1 MGVRLHVLSGGR
13 LRSDKG
19 LFTPGRDEGV
29 RETAPVACFLIRHPQ
44 AVALFGTGCHPD
56 VATDPI
62 KCWGGLA
69 KAFQPEFTP
78 EETVVPEL
86 GRLGLGSDDVDL
98 VVCSHLH
105 MDHCG
110 ANAFFRRATCVV
122 HARELVT
129 ARDPRSEGKGYFR
142 ADWDHPM
149 QFREVEGEQDLFG
162 DGRVVV
168 IPAPGHT
175 PGMMMAAV
183 TLDRTGIVLLA
194 SDAVIVRANLD
205 DDLVPRNTWDA
216 AAWRRS
222 ADEIRRWQA
231 RGALVVFGHD
241 AEQWATLKKGSDA
254 YD

>member
-1 MGVRLHVLSGGR
+1 VSVRLHVLAGGR

-29 RETAPVACFLIRHPQ
+29 RATAPVACFLIRHPQ
-44 AVALFGTGCHPD
+44 GLALFDTGCHPE
-56 VATDPI
+56 VATDPF
-62 KCWGGLA
+62 KRWGGLA
-69 KAFQPEFTP
+69 KAFRPEFTP

-86 GRLGLGSDDVDL
+86 GRLGLGADDVDL

-122 HARELVT
+122 QARELAT
-129 ARDPRSEGKGYFR
+129 ARDPKSEGKGYFR

-149 QFREVEGEQDLFG
+149 PFREVEGEQDLFG
-162 DGRVVV
+162 DGRLVVV
-168 IPAPGHT
+168 PVPGHT

-183 TLDRTGIVLLA
+183 GLDRTGTMLLA

-205 DDLVPRNTWDA
+205 EDLVPRNTWDA
-216 AAWRRS
+216 EAWRRS
-222 ADEIRRWQA
+222 AAEIRRWQA
-231 RGALVVFGHD
+231 RGAFVVFGHD
-241 AEQWATLKKGSDA
+241 AEQWAALKKGPDA
-254 YD
+254 YE